1 MVSLEVNSKKT
12 VMSFF
17 SKIKQTISLMQDID
31 LDALGKLSQKVDLSE
46 IMKTVGE
53 LDDRQL
59 AGLMRMLKHKGGKK
73 GQHKLPP
80 IDGDFYDMALKLTPQ
95 QRELQIKV
103 RNFMEDEIKPIANE
117 YWNKAEF
124 PFQIIPKMA
133 ELNICGLTYEGYGTP
148 YETYVMEG
156 IIAMELARVD
166 VSISTFFGVHS
177 GLAMGSIYICG
188 SEEQKQEWLPK
199 MAKMELIGAFGLT
212 EPDVGSAVAGGLG
225 TTCRQEGDEWVLN
238 GQKKWIGNATFAD
251 VTIIWARDEAS
262 DQVKGFLVR
271 KGNPGFKAEKIENK
285 MALRTVQNAL
295 ITMTDCRIP
304 ESDRLQKCD
313 SFKDT
318 AKVLRMT
325 RAGVAWQA
333 VGCARGAYEA
343 ALKYTKKREQF
354 GKPIASYQLV
364 QNHLVEMVSNL
375 TAMQTLCY
383 RLSELQDEGLLTDE
397 HASLAKVFC
406 SMRTRDI
413 VSQAREV
420 MGGNGI
426 LLEYDVARFVADAEA
441 IYSYEG
447 TKEINSLIVGR
458 AITGY
463 SAFV

>member
-1 MVSLEVNSKKT
+1 MSIFSKVKKT
-12 VMSFF
+12 INLLKTV
-17 SKIKQTISLMQDID
+17 D
-31 LDALGKLSQKVDLSE
+31 LDSLNKLSKKVDLSE
-46 IMKTVGE
+46 VMSAVGN

-59 AGLMRMLKHKGGKK
+59 NGLMKMLKSKSKK
-73 GQHKLPP
+73 GERKLPP
-80 IDGDFYDMALKLTPQ
+80 PNGDFYSLELKLTKEE
-95 QRELQIKV
+95 REIQMKM
-103 RNFMEDEIKPIANE
+103 RNFMETEVKPIANE

-124 PFQIIPKMA
+124 PHQIIPKMA
-133 ELNICGLTYEGYGTP
+133 ELNVCGIAYEGYGCP
-148 YETYVMEG
+148 NQSFMMEG
-156 IIAMELARVD
+156 ILAMELARVD

-177 GLAMGSIYICG
+177 GLAMGSIYLCG

-199 MAKMELIGAFGLT
+199 MQKFEKIGAFGLT
-212 EPDVGSAVAGGLG
+212 EPEVGSGVAGGLG
-225 TTCRQEGDEWVLN
+225 TTCKKEGDEWVLN
-238 GQKKWIGNATFAD
+238 GQKKWIGNATFSD
-251 VTIIWARDEAS
+251 ITIIWARDLDS
-262 DQVKGFLVR
+262 DQVKGFIIR
-271 KGNPGFKAEKIENK
+271 KENPGFKAKKMPNK
-285 MALRTVQNAL
+285 MALRTVQNAI

-304 ESDRLQKCD
+304 EGDRLQKAN

-343 ALKYTKKREQF
+343 ALKYTQKREQF
-354 GKPIASYQLV
+354 GRPIASFQLI

-375 TAMQTLCY
+375 TAMQTLCF
-383 RLSELQDEGLLTDE
+383 RLSEMQDADILSDE

-406 SMRTRDI
+406 SMHTRDV
-413 VSQAREV
+413 VSRAREV

-463 SAFV
+463 SAFVS

>member
-1 MVSLEVNSKKT
+1 
-12 VMSFF
+12 MSFF
-17 SKIKQTISLMQDID
+17 SKIKQTIHLMRDID

-59 AGLMRMLKHKGGKK
+59 AGLMKMLKHKSGKK

-80 IDGDFYDMALKLTPQ
+80 IDGDFYDLALKLTPA

-133 ELNICGLTYEGYGTP
+133 ELNICGLTYDGYGTP

-212 EPDVGSAVAGGLG
+212 EPEVGSAVAGGLG

-354 GKPIASYQLV
+354 GKPIASFQLV
-364 QNHLVEMVSNL
+364 QNHLVEMVANL
-375 TAMQTLCY
+375 TAMQTMCF

-406 SMRTRDI
+406 SMRTRDV